1 MKRGEIRR
9 VRFRPPVGRRP
20 AVLVSR
26 NQADQVRSPVMVAPL
41 TRAARAIQAEV
52 PLGPADGVPRPSV
65 ANADAIATIP
75 KRWVEQ
81 YLTTLSSAKMESLE
95 RAIRFTLD
103 LSWRWKGF

>member
-1 MKRGEIRR
+1 MKRGEIWW

-26 NQADQVRSPVMVAPL
+26 NQAYQVRSAVTVVPL
-41 TRAARAIQAEV
+41 TRTARAIQAEV

-103 LSWRWKGF
+103 LS